1 MVSPF
6 KKYITPAVIVMIV
19 MALFGVIYNGMAAD
33 LEGKADNETIQMY
46 IIQQEKKDTLE
57 RDQLKMQQKADELKQ
72 KELDLQQREMQLKQR
87 EMDTKINL
95 FHPGG

>member
-1 MVSPF
+1 MDW
-6 KKYITPAVIVMIV
+6 KKFITPAAVVLIM
-19 MALFGVIYNGMAAD
+19 MALLGAIYNSMASD

-57 RDQLKMQQKADELKQ
+57 RDQFKMQQKADELKQ